1 MIRLT
6 SKEYFRVLSIIYL
19 ALVLGQAAFAII
31 MWILVVTKNIQVT
44 DPSLSNIFFYVVPGL
59 TIVCIIGGNLIYR
72 YRVSKLK
79 QVSDLSLKM
88 TDYRSAVISR
98 FAFFEG
104 ASFFAIVTVM
114 LTGDVRFLL
123 SPLSIILCFFYW
135 RPRITKIETD
145 LDLNPEEISRIENPD
160 SVIIEVTTAR

>member
-1 MIRLT
+1 
-6 SKEYFRVLSIIYL
+6 
-19 ALVLGQAAFAII
+19 
-31 MWILVVTKNIQVT
+31 
-44 DPSLSNIFFYVVPGL
+44 
-59 TIVCIIGGNLIYR
+59 
-72 YRVSKLK
+72 
-79 QVSDLSLKM
+79 SLKM
-88 TDYRSAVISR
+88 TDYKGAVIAR

-123 SPLSIILCFFYW
+123 SPLIIILCFFYW

-160 SVIIEVTTAR
+160 SIIIEVTTAR